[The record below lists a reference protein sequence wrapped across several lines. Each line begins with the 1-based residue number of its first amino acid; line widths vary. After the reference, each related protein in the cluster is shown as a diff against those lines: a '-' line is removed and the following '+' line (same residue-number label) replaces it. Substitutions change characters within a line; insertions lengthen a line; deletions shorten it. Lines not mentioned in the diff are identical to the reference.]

1 MPYDRRSALNNKLT
15 TLDELETH
23 LNIDYAVGTFDLETN
38 LKKVAVKMAL
48 RLPEYFSSDGTTAR
62 LTDVPIAL
70 FSKLPVGCLK

>member
-1 MPYDRRSALNNKLT
+1 MTYAHRSALNPQST
-15 TLDELETH
+15 TQDEIETH

-38 LKKVAVKMAL
+38 LKKVATKMAL

-70 FSKLPVGCLK
+70 LSKLPMGCLK